1 MGYVYVQAIPGVDA
15 VRIGRSADV
24 LKRVRCFEYRY
35 GAIEVILEGEC
46 ITWER
51 APERAEKRLFRLLAD
66 IELRRHNPALYA
78 NLPTYDWYLPDRRRI
93 LDAFSQLCRG
103 HFPLLSGFTR
113 MPLFERCTKLYP
125 FVSTPRAA

>member
-125 FVSTPRAA
+125 LY